1 MLQTFTHN
9 RKSTGLFSTTA
20 YRLVYNQ
27 ESLKVLL
34 QAPFDIAA
42 IKNQARIKKNTYSKT
57 HRLTLHEVISEQYT
71 DYTLSAQTE
80 QNIAALKNE
89 NTFTIT
95 TGHQLNLFT
104 GPLYVI
110 YKILHVIN
118 LTEKLNSENDGN
130 TYVPVFWMATEDHDF
145 EEINHATIFGKKI
158 SWEEKQNGP
167 VGQYDLNQWK
177 DLQSTLHDLFAKH
190 PDAEI
195 HSIIDR
201 YDGSDFAEATKQLVH
216 YLFNEYGLI
225 IIEPNDQKLKKIFTS
240 YLKEEIT
247 TKFVE
252 KSVSKTF
259 EVMEQLQ
266 IKPQANP
273 RPINLFY
280 IEKGVRDRIIPNA
293 NGSLEIQALG
303 NLSLDQ
309 LNLLIEQSPEKFSP
323 NVLMRPLYQETILPN
338 LVYVGGAGEINYWTQ
353 LKSSFEHVGQVFPL
367 IQVRLSAL
375 LIEPTI
381 QKKWL
386 KLGFNW
392 NELFKPTA
400 ELQKEYIKKNNHE
413 LLDFT
418 SLEDLTEQLTAQL
431 NQQILSVDPQ
441 LTKFSE
447 AESSKLTK
455 QIDSIKEK
463 LVKHQKTHFEQAMKQ
478 IEDIHLKLFGTG
490 SFQERTDNFF
500 SFCPTG
506 EIHSKI
512 EALKNVLNPLEK
524 DLQIVLLDT

>member
-1 MLQTFTHN
+1 MLQTFTRN
-9 RKSTGLFSTTA
+9 RKSSGLFSATA

-27 ESLKVLL
+27 ESLKELL
-34 QAPFDIAA
+34 QAPFEIDA
-42 IKNQARIKKNTYSKT
+42 IKKQALIKKNTYPKT
-57 HRLTLHEVISEQYT
+57 HRLTLHEVISEQY
-71 DYTLSAQTE
+71 YGYSLSTKTQ

-118 LTEKLNSENDGN
+118 LTETLNLENDGN

-145 EEINHATIFGKKI
+145 EEINHATVFGKKI

-167 VGQYDLNQWK
+167 VGHYDLNQWEV
-177 DLQSTLHDLFAKH
+177 LQSTLHDLFAKH
-190 PDAEI
+190 PDSEI

-201 YDGSDFAEATKQLVH
+201 YDGANFAEATKQLVH

-225 IIEPNDQKLKKIFTS
+225 IIEPNDKKLKKLFTS

-252 KSVSKTF
+252 KSVSETF

-280 IEKGVRDRIIPNA
+280 IKKGVRDRIIPNA

-323 NVLMRPLYQETILPN
+323 NVLMRPLYQEKILPN
-338 LVYVGGAGEINYWTQ
+338 LVYVGGAGEINYWMQ
-353 LKSSFEHVGQVFPL
+353 LKSSFEHVEQVFPL

-386 KLGFNW
+386 KLGFSW
-392 NELFKPTA
+392 DELFKPTSD
-400 ELQKEYIKKNNHE
+400 LQKEYIKKNNHE

-418 SLEDLTEQLTAQL
+418 SLEDLTEQLIAQL
-431 NQQILSVDPQ
+431 NQQILSVDTQ

>member
-1 MLQTFTHN
+1 MLQTFTRN
-9 RKSTGLFSTTA
+9 RKSSGLFSATA

-27 ESLKVLL
+27 ESLKELL
-34 QAPFDIAA
+34 QAPFEIDA
-42 IKNQARIKKNTYSKT
+42 IKKQALIKKNTYPKT
-57 HRLTLHEVISEQYT
+57 HRLTLHEVISEQY
-71 DYTLSAQTE
+71 YGYSLSSKTQ

-118 LTEKLNSENDGN
+118 LTETLNLENDGN

-145 EEINHATIFGKKI
+145 EEINHATVFGKKI

-167 VGQYDLNQWK
+167 VGHYDLNQWEV
-177 DLQSTLHDLFAKH
+177 LQSTLHDLFAKH
-190 PDAEI
+190 PDSEI

-201 YDGSDFAEATKQLVH
+201 YDGANFAEATKQLVH

-225 IIEPNDQKLKKIFTS
+225 IIEPNDKKLKKLFTS
-240 YLKEEIT
+240 YLKKEIT
-247 TKFVE
+247 TKFIE
-252 KSVSKTF
+252 KSVSETF

-309 LNLLIEQSPEKFSP
+309 LNLLIEQSPENFSP

-353 LKSSFEHVGQVFPL
+353 LKSSFEHVEQVFPL

-381 QKKWL
+381 QKKWQ
-386 KLGFNW
+386 KLGFSW
-392 NELFKPTA
+392 DELFKPTSD
-400 ELQKEYIKKNNHE
+400 LQKEYIKKNNHE

-418 SLEDLTEQLTAQL
+418 SLEDLTEQLIAQL
-431 NQQILSVDPQ
+431 NQQILSVDTQ

>member
-1 MLQTFTHN
+1 MLQTFTRN
-9 RKSTGLFSTTA
+9 RKSSGLFSATA

-27 ESLKVLL
+27 ESLKELL
-34 QAPFDIAA
+34 QAPFEIDA
-42 IKNQARIKKNTYSKT
+42 IKKQALIKKNTYPKT
-57 HRLTLHEVISEQYT
+57 HRLTIHEVISEQY
-71 DYTLSAQTE
+71 YGYSLSTKTQ

-118 LTEKLNSENDGN
+118 LTETLNLENDGN

-145 EEINHATIFGKKI
+145 EEINHATVFGKKI

-167 VGQYDLNQWK
+167 VGHYDLNQWEV
-177 DLQSTLHDLFAKH
+177 LQSTLHDLFAKH
-190 PDAEI
+190 PDSEI

-201 YDGSDFAEATKQLVH
+201 YDGANFAEATKQLVH

-225 IIEPNDQKLKKIFTS
+225 IIEPNDKKLKKLFTS

-252 KSVSKTF
+252 KSVSETF

-293 NGSLEIQALG
+293 NGSLEIQSLG

-309 LNLLIEQSPEKFSP
+309 LNLLIEQSPENFSP

-353 LKSSFEHVGQVFPL
+353 LKSSFEHVEQVFPL

-381 QKKWL
+381 QKKWQ
-386 KLGFNW
+386 KLGFSW
-392 NELFKPTA
+392 DELFKPTSD
-400 ELQKEYIKKNNHE
+400 LQKEYIKKNNHE

-418 SLEDLTEQLTAQL
+418 SLEDLTEQLIAQL
-431 NQQILSVDPQ
+431 NQQILSVDTQ

>member
-9 RKSTGLFSTTA
+9 RKSTGLFSATA

-110 YKILHVIN
+110 YKILHIIN
-118 LTEKLNSENDGN
+118 LTETLNSENDGN

-201 YDGSDFAEATKQLVH
+201 YDGADFAEATKQLIH

-280 IEKGVRDRIIPNA
+280 IEKGVRDRIIPNDD
-293 NGSLEIQALG
+293 GSLEIQALG

-338 LVYVGGAGEINYWTQ
+338 LVYVGGAGEIKNWTQ
-353 LKSSFEHVGQVFPL
+353 
-367 IQVRLSAL
+367 
-375 LIEPTI
+375 
-381 QKKWL
+381 
-386 KLGFNW
+386 
-392 NELFKPTA
+392 
-400 ELQKEYIKKNNHE
+400 
-413 LLDFT
+413 
-418 SLEDLTEQLTAQL
+418 
-431 NQQILSVDPQ
+431 
-441 LTKFSE
+441 
-447 AESSKLTK
+447 
-455 QIDSIKEK
+455 
-463 LVKHQKTHFEQAMKQ
+463 
-478 IEDIHLKLFGTG
+478 
-490 SFQERTDNFF
+490 
-500 SFCPTG
+500 
-506 EIHSKI
+506 
-512 EALKNVLNPLEK
+512 
-524 DLQIVLLDT
+524 